1 MATRADG
8 DARMKPGVLILGG
21 RAPVALDHARRFAMR
36 GWRVHVADSIPCR
49 LSGWS
54 RSVTATHA
62 LRSPRRDPDG
72 FAADLDA
79 IAASHRIDLLLPT
92 CEEAFHLSH
101 VRGRLPKELQVAVDD
116 FDKLRAL
123 HSKWEFLGLARRHG
137 MDVPDSARVHSLDE
151 ARAWAGG
158 RGLVMKPEFSRFG
171 VHVRLHPRGL
181 PAAAPPLPVQGP
193 WVAQAYLDGREL
205 CSYGIAHGGEL
216 LAHAV
221 YHPGWR
227 LRRSSSYY
235 FAGEDHPRLR
245 DAVAA
250 LVRGIHYSGQIS
262 FDWILGE
269 DGRYRV
275 LECNPRATSGLHLFT
290 PDEDLPAAL
299 RGEGPLREPAP
310 GSARMIAALMR
321 TAGWWTA
328 VRQGRLETWRRD
340 WHRARDVIA
349 LPGDRLPAIGSIG
362 DLGSYARLALGQRCN
377 LREAATRDIEWDGE
391 PLERG
396 ER

>member
-1 MATRADG
+1 
-8 DARMKPGVLILGG
+8 MKPGVLILGG
-21 RAPVALDHARRFAMR
+21 RAPVALDHARRFAR
-36 GWRVHVADSIPCR
+36 LGWRAHVADSIPCR

-54 RSVTATHA
+54 RAVAAAHA
-62 LRSPRRDPDG
+62 LRSPRQDATG

-79 IAASHRIDLLLPT
+79 IVSRHRIDLLLPT

-101 VRGRLPKELQVAVDD
+101 ARGRLPKELQVAVDD

-123 HSKWEFLGLARRHG
+123 HSKWDFIELARRHG
-137 MDVPDSARVHSLDE
+137 MDVPDSARVRSLDE

-158 RGLVMKPEFSRFG
+158 RGVVLKPEFSRFG
-171 VHVRLHPRGL
+171 VHVRLHPQGL
-181 PAAAPPLPVQGP
+181 PGDAPPLPVRGA
-193 WVAQAYLDGREL
+193 WVAQAHLSGREL
-205 CSYGIAHGGEL
+205 CSYGIAHRGEL

-227 LRRSSSYY
+227 LHRSSSYY
-235 FAGEDHPRLR
+235 FAGEAHPRLR

-250 LVRGIHYSGQIS
+250 LVRGIGYSGQIS
-262 FDWILGE
+262 FDWILGG

-275 LECNPRATSGLHLFT
+275 LECNPRATSGLHLFSFT
-290 PDEDLPAAL
+290 EDLPAAL
-299 RGEGPLREPAP
+299 RGEGALREPAP
-310 GSARMIAALMR
+310 DSARMIAALMR

-328 VRQGRLETWRRD
+328 LRQGRLASWRRD

-349 LPGDRLPAIGSIG
+349 LPGDRAPAPGSLA
-362 DLGSYARLALGQRCN
+362 DLGSYARLALRQGCN

-391 PLERG
+391 PLGAAER
-396 ER
+396 